1 MRDPRLLRAVTTD
14 DVDVF
19 CAGVVPLIR
28 SGAGGKCDGPW
39 HCCVLWHGRRDAV
52 RHFPDTSVL
61 RAIAQPT

>member
-28 SGAGGKCDGPW
+28 SGAGSKCDGPW
-39 HCCVLWHGRRDAV
+39 ALLCSLAWSA
-52 RHFPDTSVL
+52 
-61 RAIAQPT
+61 